1 MMIQMICRC
10 MFRST
15 EEVGYGKCPNVRP
28 AIAAGL
34 NVACPC
40 IFKES
45 GQVQAEAAALAQR
58 LPGTSG

>member
-1 MMIQMICRC
+1 

-15 EEVGYGKCPNVRP
+15 EEVGHGKCHNVRP

-34 NVACPC
+34 DVAYPCCAC

-45 GQVQAEAAALAQR
+45 GQVKAEAAAMAQR